1 MSCAPADRI
10 TNRSTFSGP
19 VSAPAT
25 STLMVEFNISR
36 TEAIL
41 EQTLYMLGLSFG
53 PLLLAPLSEFIGR
66 RWLYMVTSSSIIVFA
81 GGSGAARN
89 FATLLICRFLCGFW
103 GSAGIAIGAGTI
115 VDVWG
120 LAKAGGL
127 ARLLFACG
135 PFLGPAMG
143 PLVGA
148 YVMNEYNGDWR
159 WTQWTVVL
167 IGAPIWI
174 LALFMKETT
183 DFRVESGAEYSG
195 RFGTVQFALST
206 LKAAVLR
213 SMAILTSEPIA
224 LSLTLYTGYAY
235 AMVFSFFASATY
247 VYSLDYAFNP
257 RQIGLSSIGVI
268 IGYCLAAVMYM
279 IFDMTLYARAVRKA
293 PGGRPAPEHKLY
305 TAMAG
310 SIFLP
315 IGLFWFVPYLPAE
328 RQLKISNSS

>member
-1 MSCAPADRI
+1 
-10 TNRSTFSGP
+10 
-19 VSAPAT
+19 
-25 STLMVEFNISR
+25 MVEFNISR

-183 DFRVESGAEYSG
+183 DFRVERGAEYSG

-279 IFDMTLYARAVRKA
+279 IFDITLYARAVRQA